1 MKICIVGPG
10 YKPIPPDGWGAVESV
25 IWDYYMNLKDDH
37 DITIIN
43 NANLNQVI
51 HEVNSVI
58 YDMVHIM
65 YDDHIVIAPYITC
78 TKIFY
83 TSHYA
88 YITHPEF
95 ETSQKWYFQNIFQYA
110 IAYRERIQ
118 LNVISAAIK
127 DVFVS
132 YGFPANRI
140 NILHN
145 GAREDAFKYH
155 VHPLRLYKSIY
166 LAKVEERKKQY
177 VYQQLPDIDFV
188 GNYHNSTFDVTRPN
202 YLGEWKK
209 DILYNNL
216 SHYGNLILLSDG
228 EADPL
233 VVKEALICG
242 LGVVVSECASAN
254 LDLSKDFITVIPN
267 NKLTDLKYVE
277 SAINA
282 NRLISIARRDEIRDY
297 GLRVFSWK
305 SIIHKYNQIISKS
318 S

>member
-25 IWDYYMNLKDDH
+25 IWDYYVNLKEDH

-43 NANLNQVI
+43 NTNLNTVI
-51 HEVNSVI
+51 QEVNSVI

-65 YDDHIVIAPYITC
+65 YDDHIIIAPYLKC
-78 TKIFY
+78 NKIFY

-95 ETSQKWYFQNIFQYA
+95 ETIYKWYFQNIFNYV
-110 IAYRERIQ
+110 IAYKDKII
-118 LNVISAAIK
+118 LNVISSAIS
-127 DVFVS
+127 DVYVK
-132 YGFPANRI
+132 YGFPANKI
-140 NILHN
+140 NVLHN
-145 GAREDAFKYH
+145 GAREDAFKFQLE
-155 VHPLRLYKSIY
+155 PSKLNKTIY
-166 LAKVEERKKQY
+166 LAKIEERKKQY
-177 VYQQLPDIDFV
+177 VYQILPNIDFV
-188 GNYHNSTFDVTRPN
+188 GNYHNSTFDVSVPN

-209 DILYNNL
+209 EILYANL

-267 NKLTDLKYVE
+267 NQLTNLEFVE
-277 SAINA
+277 KSIHD
-282 NRLISIARRDEIRDY
+282 NRKVSVTKRDEIREY
-297 GLRVFSWK
+297 GLRLFSWK
-305 SIIHKYNQIISKS
+305 SIIDKYNQIIRKS